1 MMISGTFDEFP
12 ERGTATAPKTGPF
25 PFRPFLETVWN
36 HREDREGSLQTVIT
50 DDAAVAF
57 EVVHETVR
65 FAGRENLTDYHSPVG
80 VGPRDTLTTA
90 LKEFGGSRFRFDSLP
105 REAADAVAASL
116 TSLDALFTEN
126 EHEVTAVLALPESTD
141 DWLMGIGK
149 KERHEV
155 RRKRRRFEDEFGEIQ
170 VVRSGSDALE
180 AFIAMHKTSP
190 GDKGEFMTPAMEA
203 FFSDLVTDAGAII
216 HLLVCGG
223 RPLAGAFG
231 FETDSGYFYYNS
243 ALEAD
248 AAHASPGIVL
258 FSTMID
264 TQIGRGATV
273 FDFLKGDERY
283 KFRHGAEPRQLYVL
297 EGELP

>member
-1 MMISGTFDEFP
+1 MNDSFDGFP
-12 ERGTATAPKTGPF
+12 AQGTATAESTGPF

-36 HREDREGSLQTVIT
+36 HRSDQESGLLSVVA
-50 DDAAVAF
+50 DDGAIAF
-57 EVVHETVR
+57 EVTGESVN
-65 FAGRENLTDYHSPVG
+65 FAGQENLTDYHSPVG
-80 VGPRDTLTTA
+80 ENPNETLTSA
-90 LKEFGGSRFRFDSLP
+90 LKLLAGRRFRFDSLP
-105 REAADAVAASL
+105 LEAAEAMIATL
-116 TSLDALFTEN
+116 TDLDVPFTKT
-126 EHEVTAVLALPESTD
+126 EHEMTAVLHLPDSAD

-155 RRKRRRFEDEFGEIQ
+155 RRKRRRFEAEFGEIE
-170 VVRSGSDALE
+170 VLRSGPDALD

-190 GDKGEFMTPAMEA
+190 GDKGEFMTPAMES
-203 FFSDLVTDAGAII
+203 FFSDLVRDAGAII

-223 RPLAGAFG
+223 RPLAAAFG
-231 FETDSGYFYYNS
+231 FESDAGYFYYNS

-258 FSTMID
+258 FSTMIEN
-264 TQIGRGATV
+264 QIERGATV